1 MSIGNYLTALDE
13 QRDQLARNLLT
24 MGVQASE
31 TEKLNTLVPK
41 VLQIPQTK
49 PDITL
54 FKVSID
60 ALHDYGEKVYT
71 FYNDG
76 YRSLAGFTESYEH
89 FCCEE
94 NGYAIYYNQ
103 PDFNWGAVIY
113 TMCVEPVH
121 ISSNRKIMLSYK
133 SGATDIGEM
142 WLVPKSNQQMSEA
155 ERARHIYEAIQN
167 NTAIS
172 IPFGWLGTVGNYINV
187 LHECSGISDGEYYLA
202 WKAVTDNTS
211 PMIRSVKIVDDSYAM
226 TPEEAELEADV
237 FLSVIKGKQ
246 FEMPVYFDLEEK
258 KQFDLGKEQVSAIM
272 RAFLK
277 RVESAGYTAPHLR
290 SQLIPPMISSPGIR
304 SGWRTGSIRPIT
316 AAHTV
321 SGSTARK
328 ERSQVSAAMW
338 IWISAI
344 RISRPLSKARD

>member
-1 MSIGNYLTALDE
+1 MSIANYLTALDA
-13 QRDQLARNLLT
+13 QRDQLARNLVT

-31 TEKLNTLVPK
+31 SEKLNTLVPK

-54 FKVSID
+54 FKASID

-113 TMCVEPVH
+113 TMCVESVR
-121 ISSNRKIMLSYK
+121 ISNNRKIMLSYK
-133 SGATDIGEM
+133 SGATDIGEL
-142 WLVPKSNQQMSEA
+142 WLVPKSNESLA
-155 ERARHIYEAIQN
+155 PADVARYVYEAIQS

-172 IPFGWLGTVGNYINV
+172 IPFGWLGSVGNYINV
-187 LHECSGISDGEYYLA
+187 LHECSGITDGEYYLA

-211 PMIRSVKIVDDSYAM
+211 PMIRSVKVVDV
-226 TPEEAELEADV
+226 T
-237 FLSVIKGKQ
+237 I
-246 FEMPVYFDLEEK
+246 
-258 KQFDLGKEQVSAIM
+258 
-272 RAFLK
+272 
-277 RVESAGYTAPHLR
+277 
-290 SQLIPPMISSPGIR
+290 
-304 SGWRTGSIRPIT
+304 
-316 AAHTV
+316 
-321 SGSTARK
+321 
-328 ERSQVSAAMW
+328 
-338 IWISAI
+338 
-344 RISRPLSKARD
+344 

>member
-1 MSIGNYLTALDE
+1 M
-13 QRDQLARNLLT
+13 
-24 MGVQASE
+24 
-31 TEKLNTLVPK
+31 PK

-49 PDITL
+49 PNITL
-54 FKVSID
+54 FKASID

-155 ERARHIYEAIQN
+155 ETARHIYEAIQN

-211 PMIRSVKIVDDSYAM
+211 PMICSIKIVDV
-226 TPEEAELEADV
+226 T
-237 FLSVIKGKQ
+237 I
-246 FEMPVYFDLEEK
+246 
-258 KQFDLGKEQVSAIM
+258 
-272 RAFLK
+272 
-277 RVESAGYTAPHLR
+277 
-290 SQLIPPMISSPGIR
+290 
-304 SGWRTGSIRPIT
+304 
-316 AAHTV
+316 
-321 SGSTARK
+321 
-328 ERSQVSAAMW
+328 
-338 IWISAI
+338 
-344 RISRPLSKARD
+344 

>member
-1 MSIGNYLTALDE
+1 M
-13 QRDQLARNLLT
+13 
-24 MGVQASE
+24 
-31 TEKLNTLVPK
+31 
-41 VLQIPQTK
+41 
-49 PDITL
+49 
-54 FKVSID
+54 
-60 ALHDYGEKVYT
+60 YT

-155 ERARHIYEAIQN
+155 ETARHIYEAIQN

-211 PMIRSVKIVDDSYAM
+211 PMIRSVKIVDV
-226 TPEEAELEADV
+226 T
-237 FLSVIKGKQ
+237 I
-246 FEMPVYFDLEEK
+246 
-258 KQFDLGKEQVSAIM
+258 
-272 RAFLK
+272 
-277 RVESAGYTAPHLR
+277 
-290 SQLIPPMISSPGIR
+290 
-304 SGWRTGSIRPIT
+304 
-316 AAHTV
+316 
-321 SGSTARK
+321 
-328 ERSQVSAAMW
+328 
-338 IWISAI
+338 
-344 RISRPLSKARD
+344 

>member
-13 QRDQLARNLLT
+13 QRDQLARNLVT

-54 FKVSID
+54 FRASID

-76 YRSLAGFTESYEH
+76 YRSLAGFTESYPH

-113 TMCVEPVH
+113 TMCVESVH
-121 ISSNRKIMLSYK
+121 ISSNRKIMMSYK
-133 SGATDIGEM
+133 SSATDIGEL
-142 WLVPKSNQQMSEA
+142 WLVPKSNEQMSEA
-155 ERARHIYEAIQN
+155 DTARYIYEAILNQS
-167 NTAIS
+167 AIS

-187 LHECSGISDGEYYLA
+187 LHECNGINDGEYYLA

-211 PMIRSVKIVDDSYAM
+211 PMIRSVKIVD
-226 TPEEAELEADV
+226 T
-237 FLSVIKGKQ
+237 
-246 FEMPVYFDLEEK
+246 
-258 KQFDLGKEQVSAIM
+258 AI
-272 RAFLK
+272 
-277 RVESAGYTAPHLR
+277 
-290 SQLIPPMISSPGIR
+290 
-304 SGWRTGSIRPIT
+304 
-316 AAHTV
+316 
-321 SGSTARK
+321 
-328 ERSQVSAAMW
+328 
-338 IWISAI
+338 
-344 RISRPLSKARD
+344 

>member
-54 FKVSID
+54 FKASID

-71 FYNDG
+71 FYNDD
-76 YRSLAGFTESYEH
+76 YRSIAGFTESYEH

-121 ISSNRKIMLSYK
+121 ISSNRKIMLQRISVRCGSFPK
-133 SGATDIGEM
+133 VISRCLKQRQQDISTK
-142 WLVPKSNQQMSEA
+142 LF
-155 ERARHIYEAIQN
+155 RITR
-167 NTAIS
+167 
-172 IPFGWLGTVGNYINV
+172 PFPFR
-187 LHECSGISDGEYYLA
+187 SDGSALWA
-202 WKAVTDNTS
+202 ITS
-211 PMIRSVKIVDDSYAM
+211 TSC
-226 TPEEAELEADV
+226 TN
-237 FLSVIKGKQ
+237 
-246 FEMPVYFDLEEK
+246 
-258 KQFDLGKEQVSAIM
+258 
-272 RAFLK
+272 
-277 RVESAGYTAPHLR
+277 
-290 SQLIPPMISSPGIR
+290 
-304 SGWRTGSIRPIT
+304 
-316 AAHTV
+316 AA
-321 SGSTARK
+321 A
-328 ERSQVSAAMW
+328 
-338 IWISAI
+338 
-344 RISRPLSKARD
+344 